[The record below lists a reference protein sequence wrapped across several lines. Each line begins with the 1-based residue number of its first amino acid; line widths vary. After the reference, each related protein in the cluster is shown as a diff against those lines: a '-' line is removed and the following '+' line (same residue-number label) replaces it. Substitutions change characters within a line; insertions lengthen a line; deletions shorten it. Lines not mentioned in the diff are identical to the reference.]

1 MIKIVPVFITW
12 RKVLQICPVFFFAI
26 LVKYDFFCNCKTQNS
41 IGF

>member
-12 RKVLQICPVFFFAI
+12 RKVLQICPVFLLHFRI
-26 LVKYDFFCNCKTQNS
+26 QNC